1 MSALQAHQLMSIGDA
16 LSILK
21 NEFEDVTISK
31 LRYLETEGLVEPQR
45 TNSGYRKYS
54 HADVQRLRFVLTQQR
69 DQYLPL
75 RVIKEQ
81 LDALDRG
88 LEPSADSGSL
98 KPPRSLVSV
107 DSLPQAS
114 AFRADSSLKLTS
126 SELLATAKADIEL
139 LAVCQQYALISNEK
153 DMFSADDVAVLTTV
167 VALAGY
173 GIEPR
178 HLRAFKMAADREV
191 GLVEQVVA
199 PLSKQKDPDLAQQ
212 APDVAR
218 DIAAL
223 SVSLHVALVRSG
235 LGEALSNLN

>member
-1 MSALQAHQLMSIGDA
+1 MSALHAHQLMSIGDA
-16 LSILK
+16 LQILK
-21 NEFEDVTISK
+21 TEFEDVTISK

-54 HADVQRLRFVLTQQR
+54 HADVQRLRFVLAQQR

-88 LEPSADSGSL
+88 LEPSTEAGSA
-98 KPPRSLVSV
+98 KAPRALVSV

-114 AFRADSSLKLTS
+114 AFRSTSALKLTS
-126 SELLATAKADIEL
+126 SELLEAANATVEL
-139 LAVCQQYALISNEK
+139 LAACQQYALISQEK
-153 DMFSADDVAVLTTV
+153 DVFSADDVAVLTTV
-167 VALAGY
+167 VALSGY

-199 PLSKQKDPDLAQQ
+199 PISKQKDPELAQQ
-212 APDVAR
+212 AQDVAR

-235 LGEALSNLN
+235 LGDSLSNLN

>member
-1 MSALQAHQLMSIGDA
+1 VSALQAHQLMSIGDA

-98 KPPRSLVSV
+98 KPPRS
-107 DSLPQAS
+107 
-114 AFRADSSLKLTS
+114 
-126 SELLATAKADIEL
+126 
-139 LAVCQQYALISNEK
+139 
-153 DMFSADDVAVLTTV
+153 
-167 VALAGY
+167 
-173 GIEPR
+173 
-178 HLRAFKMAADREV
+178 
-191 GLVEQVVA
+191 
-199 PLSKQKDPDLAQQ
+199 
-212 APDVAR
+212 
-218 DIAAL
+218 
-223 SVSLHVALVRSG
+223 
-235 LGEALSNLN
+235 